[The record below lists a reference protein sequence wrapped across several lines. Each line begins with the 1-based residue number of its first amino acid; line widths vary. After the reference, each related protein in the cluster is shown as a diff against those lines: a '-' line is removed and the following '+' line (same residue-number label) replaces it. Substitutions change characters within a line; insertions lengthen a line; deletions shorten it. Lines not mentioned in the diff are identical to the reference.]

1 MANRSAGMYLA
12 YITQALV
19 GFNVILALV
28 FKPSDVPIGIILFLM
43 GLAIYL
49 VSWKTKIVFPW
60 FVYFLTSLAL
70 LIHTS
75 GYIQERYIKFEY
87 WDVLAH
93 TVSGTIVALI
103 GFLVILYLD
112 KTQEYNLDPPF
123 FGLFIVLFGTACE
136 YLWEVWEFFVDTFF
150 GGSLAG
156 PMQGSNAD
164 TMTDMIF
171 VLVASLIVGVG
182 CYYYLKRYGKE
193 AIVHDMVKD
202 SPYFEP

>member
-1 MANRSAGMYLA
+1 MTDRSPGMYLA

-19 GFNVILALV
+19 GFNVLLALV
-28 FKPSDVPIGIILFLM
+28 FKPSDAPIAIVLFLI
-43 GLAIYL
+43 GLAIYIF
-49 VSWKTKIVFPW
+49 SWRTKIVFPW
-60 FVYFLTSLAL
+60 FVYFLTSLAI

-75 GYIQERYIKFEY
+75 GYIQERYIRFVY

-103 GFLVILYLD
+103 GFLLILFLD
-112 KTQEYNLDPPF
+112 SIRKYRLDPPF
-123 FGLFIVLFGTACE
+123 IGLFIVLFGTFCE
-136 YLWEVWEFFVDTFF
+136 YLWEVWEFLVDTFF

-171 VLVASLIVGVG
+171 VLIAALLVGVG

-193 AIVHDMVKD
+193 AVVHAMVKE
-202 SPYFEP
+202 SPYGKG